1 MTYFDYIINP
11 TTGKKVKITST
22 LGKKILE
29 AYKNLHQYGSGMDLV
44 PEKDEILR
52 EYTEEMRNLGLILT
66 DQMGWYSRNKGGVFF
81 EGDKVLIDIREPEMQ
96 ILSKGYSNA
105 IGKIIN
111 PETISNKVY
120 KNYFPDIKPYQ
131 DQSRFTYPFIYTPSF
146 GNAITEIHRGTD
158 MRNQDFSDYVRDE
171 PRLNLYLQMLNRQ
184 REEDEQ
190 FSIPEYNKSTS
201 NPFDVSF
208 RFRDSEKN
216 IRKYLVEW
224 DEKDAEGNN
233 KLSIFNA
240 EHLIH
245 LSDKDELLGYD
256 LTSSDEEDHEESS
269 DDEQEESAF
278 HESMRLKLGKVILK
292 FRLMDLTQRD
302 PIRLTRGAYN
312 ILMRLNV
319 PRDNHSGVG
328 FRWIDEA
335 DDIMK
340 DIIYNS
346 RLTHRPNQIQE
357 VRRLLRQF
365 AEHMA
370 FLMSYV
376 NEQPVPRELAEINL
390 TIDEI
395 GVPELI
401 RRINQD
407 EQEDHDVDDDGDDDG
422 YDDGY
427 DDGDSLTRL
436 EERFQALTN
445 TEESQDV
452 DDRDSYSSSDDYDSV
467 YSESGD
473 EGTGEEE
480 SDNREE
486 RRFFIGVVDD
496 LEDTDNPTSTLT
508 MIHKISH
515 AQYDIGLTEMSPN
528 RFNELITGTFDFN
541 EPDEEV
547 DQESEDYIYL
557 TELYET
563 LGNLEFVIREQE
575 RSEIRTEL
583 DNFATKLSNRT
594 ELFEVTADDPPVD
607 WDTISSNLDRI
618 NIDSLIR
625 RYV

>member
-66 DQMGWYSRNKGGVFF
+66 DQNGWYSRNKGGVFF
-81 EGDKVLIDIREPEMQ
+81 EGDKVLIDIREPEMH

-131 DQSRFTYPFIYTPSF
+131 DQSRFTYPFFYTPSF

-158 MRNQDFSDYVRDE
+158 LRNQDFSDYVRDE

-190 FSIPEYNKSTS
+190 FSVPEYNKSTS

-224 DEKDAEGNN
+224 DEKDAKGNN

-245 LSDKDELLGYD
+245 LSDKDELLGYN
-256 LTSSDEEDHEESS
+256 LTGSDDQEDHEESL

-312 ILMRLNV
+312 ILMGLNV
-319 PRDNHSGVG
+319 PRNNHRGVG

-346 RLTHRPNQIQE
+346 RLTHRPNQIEE

-376 NEQPVPRELAEINL
+376 NEQPMPRELAEINL

-407 EQEDHDVDDDGDDDG
+407 EQEDHDGDDYG
-422 YDDGY
+422 YDD
-427 DDGDSLTRL
+427 
-436 EERFQALTN
+436 E
-445 TEESQDV
+445 
-452 DDRDSYSSSDDYDSV
+452 DDRDSDSSSDDYDSV

-480 SDNREE
+480 SDNPEE
-486 RRFFIGVVDD
+486 RRFFIGVVND

-515 AQYDIGLTEMSPN
+515 AQYDIGLTAMSPN
-528 RFNELITGTFDFN
+528 RFNELITGILNFN
-541 EPDEEV
+541 VPGVELEET
-547 DQESEDYIYL
+547 EDYIYL
-557 TELYET
+557 TDLYET
-563 LGNLEFVIREQE
+563 LGNLEFVIRELAHS
-575 RSEIRTEL
+575 SEIRTEL
-583 DNFATKLSNRT
+583 DNFATKLSYRT

-618 NIDSLIR
+618 DIDSLIR
-625 RYV
+625 RHV

>member
-66 DQMGWYSRNKGGVFF
+66 DQNGWYSRNKGGVFF

-131 DQSRFTYPFIYTPSF
+131 DQSRFTYPFFYTPSF

-158 MRNQDFSDYVRDE
+158 LRNQDFSDYVRDE

-224 DEKDAEGNN
+224 DEKDAKGNN

-245 LSDKDELLGYD
+245 LSDKDELLGYN
-256 LTSSDEEDHEESS
+256 LTGSDDQEDHEESL

-312 ILMRLNV
+312 ILMGLNV
-319 PRDNHSGVG
+319 PRNNHRGVG

-346 RLTHRPNQIQE
+346 RLTHRPNQIEE

-376 NEQPVPRELAEINL
+376 NEQPMPRELAEINL

-407 EQEDHDVDDDGDDDG
+407 EQEDHDGDDYG
-422 YDDGY
+422 YDD
-427 DDGDSLTRL
+427 
-436 EERFQALTN
+436 E
-445 TEESQDV
+445 
-452 DDRDSYSSSDDYDSV
+452 DDRDSDSSSDDYDSV

-480 SDNREE
+480 SDNPEE
-486 RRFFIGVVDD
+486 RRFFIGVVND

-515 AQYDIGLTEMSPN
+515 AQYDIGLTAMSPN
-528 RFNELITGTFDFN
+528 RFNELITGILNFN
-541 EPDEEV
+541 VPGVELEET
-547 DQESEDYIYL
+547 EDYIYL
-557 TELYET
+557 TDLYET
-563 LGNLEFVIREQE
+563 LGNLEFVIRELAHS
-575 RSEIRTEL
+575 SEIRTEL
-583 DNFATKLSNRT
+583 DNFATKLSYRT

-618 NIDSLIR
+618 DIDSLIR
-625 RYV
+625 RHV

>member
-1 MTYFDYIINP
+1 MSCFDYIINP
-11 TTGKKVKITST
+11 TTGKKVKLTSS

-29 AYKNLHQYGSGMDLV
+29 SYKSLHQYGSGMNLG

-66 DQMGWYSRNKGGVFF
+66 DQMGWYSRNKGEVFF
-81 EGDKVLIDIREPEMQ
+81 EGDKVLVDIREPEMQ

-111 PETISNKVY
+111 PETVSSKVY
-120 KNYFPDIKPYQ
+120 KNYFPDIKLNQY
-131 DQSRFTYPFIYTPSF
+131 QSRFTYPFFYTPSF

-158 MRNQDFSDYVRDE
+158 MRNQGFSDYVRDE

-190 FSIPEYNKSTS
+190 FSVPEYNKSTS
-201 NPFDVSF
+201 NPYDVSF
-208 RFRDSEKN
+208 RFKDSLKK

-240 EHLIH
+240 DQLIH

-256 LTSSDEEDHEESS
+256 LTSSDDESRADEESPDDEEDHEESS
-269 DDEQEESAF
+269 DDRPEESAF
-278 HESMRLKLGKVILK
+278 HESMRLKLGKIIYI

-312 ILMRLNV
+312 LLMIFNLQ
-319 PRDNHSGVG
+319 RDNVG
-328 FRWIDEA
+328 FRWIDKA

-346 RLTHRPNQIQE
+346 RLTDRPNQIEE
-357 VRRLLRQF
+357 VRRLLREF

-370 FLMSYV
+370 YLMSRI
-376 NEQPVPRELAEINL
+376 NEQPVQRELAEINL
-390 TIDEI
+390 KIDEI
-395 GVPELI
+395 GIPELI
-401 RRINQD
+401 RRINQY
-407 EQEDHDVDDDGDDDG
+407 EQEDHDVDDDG
-422 YDDGY
+422 YDD
-427 DDGDSLTRL
+427 
-436 EERFQALTN
+436 EN
-445 TEESQDV
+445 
-452 DDRDSYSSSDDYDSV
+452 DRDSDSSSDDYDSV
-467 YSESGD
+467 YSESGGEGTGD

-486 RRFFIGVVDD
+486 RRFTIGVVDD

-515 AQYDIGLTEMSPN
+515 AQYEIGLTEMSPN
-528 RFNELITGTFDFN
+528 RFNELITGILNFN
-541 EPDEEV
+541 VPGEEL
-547 DQESEDYIYL
+547 EETEDYIYL

-563 LGNLEFVIREQE
+563 LGNLEFVLVTEDDRPVTEE
-575 RSEIRTEL
+575 DRSEIRTEL
-583 DNFATKLSNRT
+583 NNFATHLSTGT
-594 ELFEVTADDPPVD
+594 ERFEVTADDPPVD
-607 WDTISSNLDRI
+607 WDTISYNLGRI

-625 RYV
+625 RHV